1 MGNLLIAKIQDK
13 KIAVQKY
20 EELIKKLEKTNFFD
34 TNEININSDDM
45 SKIREYNITTVKYK

>member
-1 MGNLLIAKIQDK
+1 VSNVLTKKIKDK